1 MTSTGQLSARDREVL
16 NDVVRTF
23 ILTGDPVSSRSVA
36 KHEMHGVS
44 AATIR
49 NTMADLEDDGFL
61 SQPHTSAGRVP
72 TSAGYHLYIE
82 SLKPDLELPP
92 DQAEYIRSNI
102 SEAVDSGREL
112 VNVAGELLSEL
123 SHQVGVVLTPSMGE
137 TRLRQVELV
146 PISQAR
152 ILCILVS
159 TGGVVDQKVVRA
171 ESNLRREDLVR
182 ISNYLTET
190 FAGLTVREIRSRL
203 MRLMAEERDQ
213 VDRILADAIHLAGQ
227 ALRASGEKDLVVEGT
242 LGLLDQPELGSVA
255 QVRCLLDM
263 FDEKARMVSLLSQ
276 IIEGKGVRVLIG
288 EDTEVTSEL
297 DFSLVATNYRVG
309 DRPLG
314 SLGVF
319 GPSRMEYRRMIPLVT
334 CLSDA
339 LSLALER
346 AYETQGIGS

>member
-1 MTSTGQLSARDREVL
+1 MSTGQLSARDREVL

-23 ILTGDPVSSRSVA
+23 ILTGEPVSSRSVA
-36 KHEMHGVS
+36 KHQQHGVS

-49 NTMADLEDDGFL
+49 NTMADLEDDGYL

-72 TSAGYHLYIE
+72 TSAGYHLYID
-82 SLKPDLELPP
+82 SLKPDLGLPS
-92 DQAEYIRSNI
+92 DQEEYIRHNI
-102 SEAVDSGREL
+102 SDAVDNGREL

-137 TRLRQVELV
+137 TRLRQVELI
-146 PISQAR
+146 PISGDR

-159 TGGVVDQKVVRA
+159 TGGVVDQKVVHA
-171 ESNLRREDLVR
+171 ESDLQRDDLVS

-190 FAGLTVREIRSRL
+190 FAGLTVREIRTRL
-203 MRLMAEERDQ
+203 IRLMADERAQ
-213 VDRILADAIHLAGQ
+213 VDRILSDAINLAGQ
-227 ALRASGEKDLVVEGT
+227 ALEPVGRKDLVVEGT
-242 LGLLDQPELGSVA
+242 LGLLDQPELGSVS

-276 IIEGKGVRVLIG
+276 IIEGQGVRVLIG
-288 EDTEVTSEL
+288 DDSELTSEL

-314 SLGVF
+314 SLGIF
-319 GPSRMEYRRMIPLVT
+319 GPSRMEYQRMIPLVT
-334 CLSDA
+334 CLGDA
-339 LSLALER
+339 LSVALER
-346 AYETQGIGS
+346 AYEVGGAEG